1 MSKVIKIKKIK
12 KKEADPI
19 INIKNENKSN
29 IKNDNKT
36 KTKTN
41 KNNNLNKQLNL
52 EEDTSIAYKPIDE
65 ISNKI
70 SNFINKNDE
79 MIEPL
84 SWVLPNKKEF
94 INWISQ
100 TFFKYRADGKKL
112 PAYKGFKPFK

>member
-1 MSKVIKIKKIK
+1 MSTKIIKIKKIK
-12 KKEADPI
+12 KKEVDPI
-19 INIKNENKSN
+19 INIKSENKS
-29 IKNDNKT
+29 
-36 KTKTN
+36 KTN
-41 KNNNLNKQLNL
+41 KTNKTNNLNDKPNI
-52 EEDTSIAYKPIDE
+52 EENSSIAYKPIDD

-100 TFFKYRADGKKL
+100 TFFKYRANGQKI
-112 PAYKGFKPFK
+112 PAYKGFKTFK